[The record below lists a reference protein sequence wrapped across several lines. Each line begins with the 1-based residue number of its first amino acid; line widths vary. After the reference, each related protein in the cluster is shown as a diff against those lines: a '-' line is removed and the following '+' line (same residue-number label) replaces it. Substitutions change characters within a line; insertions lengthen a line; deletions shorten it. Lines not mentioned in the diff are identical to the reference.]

1 MLIFLCKVY
10 LVIVPIQPLL
20 GLLYS
25 LSFLMKVDYF
35 KKKKRES
42 LASYAMAKDGS
53 DVGLIWCLC
62 RIVDKL
68 TILSYPMQLC
78 IHGGKKHSG

>member
-1 MLIFLCKVY
+1 MVIFLCQVY

-35 KKKKRES
+35 QKKRES
-42 LASYAMAKDGS
+42 LASYAMAKDAS
-53 DVGLIWCLC
+53 DVGLILCLC
-62 RIVDKL
+62 
-68 TILSYPMQLC
+68 S
-78 IHGGKKHSG
+78 